1 MQFLVWLIDRLYK
14 EQKGMVYMRNNQ
26 QSILDYFGVNSQKE
40 LLEFM
45 QANPKDK
52 DVLLLKELL
61 IRAENGG
68 DSDE

>member
-1 MQFLVWLIDRLYK
+1 MK
-14 EQKGMVYMRNNQ
+14 NNQ
-26 QSILDYFGVNSQKE
+26 KSILDYFGVNSQKE

-45 QANPKDK
+45 QENPEDK

>member
-1 MQFLVWLIDRLYK
+1 MT
-14 EQKGMVYMRNNQ
+14 NNQ
-26 QSILDYFGVNSQKE
+26 QSVLDYFRVDSQKE

-45 QANPKDK
+45 QANSKDK

-68 DSDE
+68 DTDE